1 MDTSATNP
9 AIRGYLDFSG
19 MARLRGD
26 ASRDQT
32 DAVREAATQFEATFI
47 QMMLSAMREAGLN
60 EDLTSGPGQA
70 MYTDLMD
77 REVAAQMARR
87 RSFGVAQMIERQL
100 APGAAPGAEPA
111 AGPAASA
118 APASTSEVLGAR
130 EAARTP
136 GLPLR
141 PPAAALPLQ
150 TDGPS
155 GLTLDRPGALPL
167 APREAAPATQP
178 GGER

>member
-1 MDTSATNP
+1 MDAPATNP

-26 ASRDQT
+26 ANRDQS

-77 REVAAQMARR
+77 REVAAQMAQR

-100 APGAAPGAEPA
+100 APEPVS
-111 AGPAASA
+111 P
-118 APASTSEVLGAR
+118 PASTSDVLGAR
-130 EAARTP
+130 EATRAPGMPLRPLATP
-136 GLPLR
+136 LPLR
-141 PPAAALPLQ
+141 P
-150 TDGPS
+150 DGPS
-155 GLTLDRPGALPL
+155 TLPIERAGALPL
-167 APREAAPATQP
+167 APREANPASQP
-178 GGER
+178 GDSR